1 MIHRESCLQGRGLT
15 GHGSSEMRFTEE
27 VGVEGGKGG
36 EGEEEKGE
44 WEREEV
50 VKREEEA

>member
-1 MIHRESCLQGRGLT
+1 MIHRESCLRGRGLT
-15 GHGSSEMRFTEE
+15 GHGSPEMRFTEE
-27 VGVEGGKGG
+27 VGEEEGE

-50 VKREEEA
+50 VKEEEEA